1 MKRYARRKKFKVK
14 KLFILLFTVML
25 CVMAGKVLHSS
36 LTTPFLGNITHHMA
50 SEDHGWNLIL
60 VNRENYIPA
69 DYEVQLTELSNGKKV
84 DSRIY
89 PELQEMFNAARAQG
103 YGLFV
108 REGYRTQEE
117 QQQLMNEKIEAYEN
131 EGKSKSEAKKLAEQ
145 WVAIPGTS
153 EHQLGIAV
161 DINADTTALFDTL
174 PAGRMKQR
182 SYTVDTPGLS
192 ALLLCDIVT
201 QSGNGIKMIWKQRHK
216 DVLEE
221 FIKRV
226 EKTLSED
233 SIEDKIEKLN
243 RSVYN
248 IQYKRKKLLE
258 NYLEGVVAKDIY
270 EETDVGYEK
279 KLSEAKTQLS
289 MLEQQYD
296 NEGSLQRRLAD
307 FRKALS
313 KNQILEE
320 FDRGIFESIIEKV
333 IVGGYDENGEKDP
346 YKIIFIY
353 KTGFKNEIGN
363 AKERFGKKS
372 KAVETAKE
380 MCSHIVDE
388 VKDVCSYVS
397 DNTCGDG
404 CSLVQKNSR

>member
-161 DINADTTALFDTL
+161 DIINADTTKSSRD
-174 PAGRMKQR
+174 
-182 SYTVDTPGLS
+182 
-192 ALLLCDIVT
+192 
-201 QSGNGIKMIWKQRHK
+201 
-216 DVLEE
+216 DVYNWLEE
-221 FIKRV
+221 NAHTYGFIKRYPSN
-226 EKTLSED
+226 KTD
-233 SIEDKIEKLN
+233 IT
-243 RSVYN
+243 
-248 IQYKRKKLLE
+248 
-258 NYLEGVVAKDIY
+258 GVINEPWHYRYVGKEAASAIY
-270 EETDVGYEK
+270 SQG
-279 KLSEAKTQLS
+279 
-289 MLEQQYD
+289 
-296 NEGSLQRRLAD
+296 
-307 FRKALS
+307 
-313 KNQILEE
+313 ICLEE
-320 FDRGIFESIIEKV
+320 YIETL
-333 IVGGYDENGEKDP
+333 E
-346 YKIIFIY
+346 
-353 KTGFKNEIGN
+353 
-363 AKERFGKKS
+363 
-372 KAVETAKE
+372 
-380 MCSHIVDE
+380 
-388 VKDVCSYVS
+388 
-397 DNTCGDG
+397 
-404 CSLVQKNSR
+404 